1 MDEIKTLELLWAS
14 EIHLPQYPG
23 LTRGLLAVLLYW
35 DGRYALVSA
44 LKNILCHSSHVQA
57 NVLQVLYDEQ
67 IIASLVDSYFSLSV
81 EGELDKLAIQR
92 GLGDARH
99 RREIREL
106 VTMTKLAIAEA
117 IFLLSQLDNFRYII
131 LLDID
136 FM

>member
-1 MDEIKTLELLWAS
+1 M
-14 EIHLPQYPG
+14 
-23 LTRGLLAVLLYW
+23 
-35 DGRYALVSA
+35 
-44 LKNILCHSSHVQA
+44 
-57 NVLQVLYDEQ
+57 LQVLYDEQ

-131 LLDID
+131 LSDID